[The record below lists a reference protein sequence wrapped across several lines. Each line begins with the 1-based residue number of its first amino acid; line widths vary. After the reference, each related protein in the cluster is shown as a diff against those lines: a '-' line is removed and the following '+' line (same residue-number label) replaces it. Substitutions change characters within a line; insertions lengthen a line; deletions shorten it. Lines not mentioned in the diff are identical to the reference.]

1 MQHQMRTSPLLS
13 GLALLGAGLVVR
25 RWQPDLLT
33 LPDKDDEADSGDRG
47 IRRAARKSRD
57 GLAGALPGNLTGSIG
72 RSLIIMGAGLI
83 LVRALDELVE
93 DEDRLF

>member
-1 MQHQMRTSPLLS
+1 MQEKMRTSPLVS
-13 GLALLGAGLVVR
+13 GLALLGAGLLIR

-33 LPDKDDEADSGDRG
+33 LPDDDDDSRGHDHG

-57 GLAGALPGNLTGSIG
+57 GLAGALPGNLTGSIA
-72 RSLIIMGAGLI
+72 RSLMIMGAGLI

>member
-1 MQHQMRTSPLLS
+1 MQKKMRTSPLLS
-13 GLALLGAGLVVR
+13 GLALLGAGLLVR
-25 RWQPDLLT
+25 RWQPELLS
-33 LPDKDDEADSGDRG
+33 LPDNDDDAQDSDRG

-72 RSLIIMGAGLI
+72 RSLVIMGAGLI